1 MAIDAT
7 ERMGAVDVETAVP
20 DGDAPAGR
28 CPHCDRPFPDESGLR
43 LHVGEV
49 HDGAAD
55 DDETAAYEAAR
66 EAERDDLFFFHLRVV
81 IYLGLLY
88 SFGVVLYMVALGS
101 DLL

>member
-7 ERMGAVDVETAVP
+7 ERMGAVDVETTVP
-20 DGDAPAGR
+20 DGDTPAGR
-28 CPHCDRPFPDESGLR
+28 CPHCDRPFPDETALR

-49 HDGAAD
+49 HDAD
-55 DDETAAYEAAR
+55 AGEDEAAAYEAAR

-101 DLL
+101 NLL